1 MRQKLHRRVPT
12 WVALQVA
19 QLGGLLCAAV
29 LLIIPAVQS
38 WSDDIDEKSPPR
50 HSNHGRQIIVEYNS
64 KTRPG
69 CTIKELSKAVLTCK
83 DVRFVDGF
91 GERD

>member
-1 MRQKLHRRVPT
+1 MPD
-12 WVALQVA
+12 WAIAQVA
-19 QLGGLLCAAV
+19 QLCGLLCGAA
-29 LLIIPAVQS
+29 LLIVPVILS
-38 WSDDIDEKSPPR
+38 WSSNMEEKAPS
-50 HSNHGRQIIVEYNS
+50 HHGGYDRQIIVEYNS

-69 CTIKELSKAVLTCK
+69 CTIKELSKAVATCK